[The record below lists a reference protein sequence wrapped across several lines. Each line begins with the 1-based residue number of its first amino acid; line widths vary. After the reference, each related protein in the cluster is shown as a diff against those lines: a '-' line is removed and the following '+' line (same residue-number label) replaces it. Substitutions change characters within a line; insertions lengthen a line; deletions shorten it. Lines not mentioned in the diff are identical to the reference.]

1 MDSDRLVNVGKAT
14 GLVVA
19 GKIASDF
26 ISEKVGNQY
35 VGGAIVAGIGL
46 FGVKGHDGTYLA
58 AGALADIAEALIKQF
73 VKI

>member
-26 ISEKVGNQY
+26 VSQKVGNPY
-35 VGGAIVAGIGL
+35 VGGAVIAAVGL
-46 FGVKGHDGTYLA
+46 FGVKGQYGTYLA
-58 AGALADIAEALIKQF
+58 AGALADIAEALIRR
-73 VKI
+73 